1 MGSPSAQPLTLP
13 SALCFPSK
21 QSCRPIAAC
30 LKTTSSLGIPDE
42 NGYSL
47 GDSVPSPSS
56 SSSSHAE
63 AASDIR
69 LPRRNLLVQ
78 FTCNL
83 CGERTQRIINR
94 VAYDR
99 GTVFLQCA
107 GCKVYHKLVD
117 NLNLVVEY
125 DLRDDRDTSDD
136 AGG

>member
-1 MGSPSAQPLTLP
+1 MGSPSAQSLTLP

-42 NGYSL
+42 KGHSL

-83 CGERTQRIINR
+83 L
-94 VAYDR
+94 AYDR